1 MWMSRSSSRTLSI
14 FRQASLIAVG
24 GDLVD
29 GVVGETTDGDSDVT
43 TFVGTGGVVGGVLD
57 GTDDGAGQGGVLDG
71 VAFET
76 MGGGVAGT
84 TGTVTGGTVVG
95 DRVGMADAGG
105 VFCVAAERFVV
116 VVVVCRGRGA
126 AATRA

>member
-1 MWMSRSSSRTLSI
+1 MLRSLSRTLSI
-14 FRQASLIAVG
+14 FQQASLIAVC

-29 GVVGETTDGDSDVT
+29 GVVGETTDGDGGVT
-43 TFVGTGGVVGGVLD
+43 MVVGTGGVVGGVLYR
-57 GTDDGAGQGGVLDG
+57 TDDGAGQGGVLDS
-71 VAFET
+71 VAFKT

-84 TGTVTGGTVVG
+84 MGTVTGGTVVG
-95 DRVGMADAGG
+95 DRVGMADADG